1 MIWFPERITKTSSA
15 LQTIVLLLRQDN
27 QVRRVAVTGV
37 PVSVRTTQDMEA
49 VILKPENL
57 STLWD
62 KAMPVSATHPSIT
75 ALISLNCLDYVK
87 FQL

>member
-1 MIWFPERITKTSSA
+1 MIWYPERITKTSET

-37 PVSVRTTQDMEA
+37 PVSVLTTEDMEA
-49 VILKPENL
+49 VILKPENI

-62 KAMPVSATHPSIT
+62 QASKVTVMQPSIA
-75 ALISLNCLDYVK
+75 ALVSLNCLD
-87 FQL
+87 FI